1 MTLNQKTRPTK
12 KLLTATT
19 TSLFLMTASPAH
31 AETLTMICGGY
42 SVAFSPGKLTSHAPK
57 KDRDYPITKVD
68 RQNGRTVVSGKTQYG
83 KITAFFSKDGHSS
96 IVWTNGKDV
105 VLNQCASETELA
117 TQPPLQERRWKP
129 EKRADSEDDE
139 PMLRNRSPMPKAPK
153 QEEKTAITSRA
164 GILSPEEVAREAYWD
179 KLFPTL
185 SVDVVNVTVD
195 SSPEDVLQILD
206 IE

>member
-19 TSLFLMTASPAH
+19 TALFLMTASPAH

-42 SVAFSPGKLTSHAPK
+42 SVAFSPGNLTSHAPK

-105 VLNQCASETELA
+105 VLNQCASETVLA
-117 TQPPLQERRWKP
+117 TQPPLQESRPGEETIPVPPQQGKCIT
-129 EKRADSEDDE
+129 EGV
-139 PMLRNRSPMPKAPK
+139 KAP
-153 QEEKTAITSRA
+153 
-164 GILSPEEVAREAYWD
+164 
-179 KLFPTL
+179 
-185 SVDVVNVTVD
+185 
-195 SSPEDVLQILD
+195 
-206 IE
+206 